1 MTSLST
7 STSRASRPED
17 GGNRTRTLDVLT
29 FALIGATSVVTAALY
44 PRLPA
49 RMPIHFDVRG
59 VADGWAGKG
68 FGAWL
73 MPLTMLGVVAF
84 IRVGARFLAPSWR
97 ARTATS
103 AASLLLLIVTV
114 GMLAIHFL
122 MLRVALTGAASM
134 GASLGV
140 VLGAFWLALGLV
152 MPRLR
157 RNPWMGFRTPWTL
170 SSDENWART
179 HRVAGIAMTVAGLV
193 AIAAALAGSMAT
205 ALVAVIASGLG
216 PLAYSFLL
224 ARKLE

>member
-7 STSRASRPED
+7 SSSTASPSGDDR
-17 GGNRTRTLDVLT
+17 NRTLDVVTLV
-29 FALIGATSVVTAALY
+29 AIGATCAVTAAVY
-44 PRLPA
+44 PRLPL
-49 RMPIHFDVRG
+49 RMPIHFNLHG
-59 VADGWAGKG
+59 VADGWASKG

-84 IRVGARFLAPSWR
+84 IRIGARFLAPSWR

-103 AASLLLLIVTV
+103 AASLLLLIVTI

-122 MLRVALTGAASM
+122 MLHVALTGAASM

-193 AIAAALAGSMAT
+193 AVVAALAGSMAT
-205 ALVAVIASGLG
+205 AIVAVIASGLG
-216 PLAYSFLL
+216 PLVYSFVI
-224 ARKLE
+224 ARKLD

>member
-7 STSRASRPED
+7 STSSASRSGD
-17 GGNRTRTLDVLT
+17 DRNRTLDVVTLVVI
-29 FALIGATSVVTAALY
+29 AATCAVTAAVY
-44 PRLPA
+44 PQLPA
-49 RMPIHFDVRG
+49 RMPIHFDVHG
-59 VADGWAGKG
+59 VANGWAGKG
-68 FGAWL
+68 LGAWL

-84 IRVGARFLAPSWR
+84 IRIGARFLAPSWR

-103 AASLLLLIVTV
+103 ASSLLLLIVTI
-114 GMLAIHFL
+114 GLLAIHFL

-140 VLGAFWLALGLV
+140 VLGALWLALGLV

-157 RNPWMGFRTPWTL
+157 RNPWMGIRTPWTL

-179 HRVAGIAMTVAGLV
+179 HRVAGIAMSVAGLV
-193 AIAAALAGSMAT
+193 AIVAALAGSMVT
-205 ALVAVIASGLG
+205 AIVAVIASGLG
-216 PLAYSFLL
+216 PLVYSFVL